1 MSNSGTITRL
11 ANSGAISGGSASSAG
26 GAGVWNDGTL
36 KTLTNSGAIAGG
48 ISVSAPGAGV
58 SNESGAEIGSLV
70 NAKFGTISGGAG
82 RDGSEDPGGVG
93 VSNSGTIE
101 TLINKWTIKGGIG
114 GRSPMFVALHRAA
127 RVARACRTAATIAN
141 VDQ

>member
-1 MSNSGTITRL
+1 MERWDTQ
-11 ANSGAISGGSASSAG
+11 
-26 GAGVWNDGTL
+26 DPDD
-36 KTLTNSGAIAGG
+36 SGAIAGG

-101 TLINKWTIKGGIG
+101 TLINKWHDQRRNRRSLADVRSAAPGGAGGAGVSIG
-114 GRSPMFVALHRAA
+114 GHDRER
-127 RVARACRTAATIAN
+127 
-141 VDQ
+141 